1 MHEIGMWDG
10 NIQTALNQSASNVR
24 HVEKSVLKRHLDLC
38 GVQKEKNSTVSG
50 LVVIKRLLG
59 IKRCKIT
66 LPSTINSWE
75 LVLKSGTPTLQ
86 AWSYTSVHPEEL
98 EKQLRIASDTLE
110 EMFIHFQAGDS
121 EWALERNIHLC
132 LNIAEYQ
139 PFRASPYIPLPTIIE
154 KKKAA
159 INMKNEDKYCFMW
172 ANLGV
177 LHPVSI
183 HPERVSHYQRYRGEL
198 NFEGIQFPVSC
209 EGIKKFKRQNP
220 STIVTVIG
228 NRGEEKRSRR

>member
-1 MHEIGMWDG
+1 
-10 NIQTALNQSASNVR
+10 
-24 HVEKSVLKRHLDLC
+24 
-38 GVQKEKNSTVSG
+38 
-50 LVVIKRLLG
+50 
-59 IKRCKIT
+59 
-66 LPSTINSWE
+66 
-75 LVLKSGTPTLQ
+75 
-86 AWSYTSVHPEEL
+86 
-98 EKQLRIASDTLE
+98 
-110 EMFIHFQAGDS
+110 MFIHFQAGDS

-139 PFRASPYIPLPTIIE
+139 PFRGSPYIPLPTIIE

-228 NRGEEKRSRR
+228 YEEKKKGQEGNLFPYYVPDRKIRRM